1 MKQIAMC
8 FLGTALFAVVF
19 IVTPGIPA
27 AAAGGEEPCIPP
39 GMFVDG
45 TWEPEPE
52 NGIYGTDGPD
62 KLKGTEGCDWIAG
75 YGGNDVIHGA
85 EGFDLLMGDGG
96 RDRIFGGKGGDL
108 VQGGRGRDRLFGNR
122 GGDFLNGGDGDDYIE
137 GNEGNDGIFGDEG
150 NDYLIGGKGDDGLTG
165 GEGDDRLKGGPGA
178 DAFQFALAHGE
189 DTVLDFE
196 DGVDEIVICLGDN
209 PSFDEM
215 IAEQSITYGDDGE
228 VILPVIS
235 AYFRADGESGVKLNL
250 TRYGGGEIYIRN
262 LGYSAL
268 DASDIGYC
276 IN

>member
-1 MKQIAMC
+1 MKQITVR
-8 FLGTALFAVVF
+8 FIGTALFAVLL

-27 AAAGGEEPCIPP
+27 AADEGEEPCIPP

-52 NGIYGTDGPD
+52 DGIYGTDGSD

-137 GNEGNDGIFGDEG
+137 GNEGNDGIYGDEG
-150 NDYLIGGKGDDGLTG
+150 NDYLIGGKGDDSLTG

-178 DAFQFALAHGE
+178 DAFHFASGHGE
-189 DTVLDFE
+189 DTILDFE
-196 DGVDEIVICLGDN
+196 DGVDEIVICLYGIN
-209 PSFDEM
+209 SFND
-215 IAEQSITYGDDGE
+215 IGAVRDFSIGDDGE
-228 VILPVIS
+228 IIRPIIT
-235 AYFRADGESGVKLNL
+235 AYFLGGGESGVSLNL
-250 TRYGGGEIYIRN
+250 TEHGGGVIYIRA

-276 IN
+276 IG